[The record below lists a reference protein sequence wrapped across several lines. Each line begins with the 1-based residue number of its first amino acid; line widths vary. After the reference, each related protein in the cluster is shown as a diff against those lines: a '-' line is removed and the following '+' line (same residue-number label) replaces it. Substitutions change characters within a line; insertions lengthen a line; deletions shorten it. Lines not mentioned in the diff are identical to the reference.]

1 MQMGAML
8 GVPEMKKTVIMALL
22 GMAACSMQPGVTGS
36 VLGDP
41 AIALN
46 DNVFEV
52 APRNNS
58 TNFSWDV
65 WCGASDFA
73 RRQLNAN
80 WQDPVYVYRE
90 RGPGVSASARE
101 TVHFTLNEQVLPV
114 PASVMTSVDELATG
128 QFMTVRDAGKLCDQ
142 WAGR

>member
-1 MQMGAML
+1 MKVILMSLLL
-8 GVPEMKKTVIMALL
+8 GV
-22 GMAACSMQPGVTGS
+22 AACSVETGVSGS
-36 VLGDP
+36 VLGDQ
-41 AIALN
+41 AVALGE
-46 DNVFEV
+46 DVFEV

-80 WQDPVYVYRE
+80 WQNPIYVYRE
-90 RGPGVSASARE
+90 RGPGVAASARE
-101 TVHFTLNEQVLPV
+101 TVHFTMNEQILPV
-114 PASVMTSVDELATG
+114 PASVMASVDELAAG
-128 QFMTVRDAGKLCDQ
+128 QFMTVRDGSKLCDQ

>member
-1 MQMGAML
+1 
-8 GVPEMKKTVIMALL
+8 MKKTVLLALL
-22 GMAACSMQPGVTGS
+22 GLAACSAEQDVSGS

-41 AIALN
+41 AVALN
-46 DNVFEV
+46 EDVFEV

-73 RRQLNAN
+73 RRQLKAD
-80 WQDPVYVYRE
+80 WQDPVYVYRG
-90 RGPGVSASARE
+90 RGPGVSVSERE

-114 PASVMTSVDELATG
+114 PASVMTSVEELAVG
-128 QFMTVRDAGKLCDQ
+128 QFMTVRDATNICDQ